1 MSDVPAPDE
10 LTFGGVTPIL
20 RVADLKASLAFYVDA
35 LGFTVDWS
43 YLDGFAQVRR
53 GAVALMLCEGDQGQS
68 GTWVY
73 CGVSDADAFYA
84 ELCAKQVAVRHP
96 PTNYPWRARELQIA
110 DPDGHVLRFASDATD
125 EPFGPWRDG
134 SGTLWHPQPDGG
146 WKAQSSVRGDA
157 PDAKTGSLRLLAFET
172 TADELG
178 IARDGFPFDAWG
190 VVMETGVDAGWYTLV
205 VMADGST
212 SLYFSTGGG
221 IIGSGSK
228 PDVVD
233 ASRALI
239 ETAHEFVAHAEPAA
253 SFEPPANGMTSLHFL
268 TFDGVRSHIAVEDAL
283 GEQRDAFWPV
293 FHAAHAV
300 LAAVR
305 EAQPGT

>member
-1 MSDVPAPDE
+1 MSGAADGSAAP
-10 LTFGGVTPIL
+10 LAFGGVTPIL
-20 RVADLKASLAFYVDA
+20 RVADLKTSLAFYVDA
-35 LGFTVDWS
+35 LGFAVDWS
-43 YLDGFAQVRR
+43 YRDGFAQVRR
-53 GAVALMLCEGDQGQS
+53 GDVALMLCEGDQGQS

-73 CGVSDADAFYA
+73 AGVSDADAFHA
-84 ELCAKQVAVRHP
+84 ELCARQVAVRHP
-96 PTNYPWRARELQIA
+96 PTNYPWGARELQVQ
-110 DPDGHVLRFASDATD
+110 DPDGHVLRFASDATG
-125 EPFGPWRDG
+125 EPFGAWRDG
-134 SGTLWHPQPDGG
+134 SGTLWLPRPDGS
-146 WKAQSSVRGDA
+146 WQAAQDDA
-157 PDAKTGSLRLLAFET
+157 SDAMTGSLRLLAFET

-178 IARDGFPFDAWG
+178 IARDRFPYDAWG

-221 IIGSGSK
+221 IIGSGAK
-228 PDVVD
+228 QDVAD

-239 ETAHEFVAHAEPAA
+239 ETAHDFVRHAQPAP
-253 SFEPPANGMTSLHFL
+253 SFEPPANGMTTLYFL
-268 TFDGVRSHIAVEDAL
+268 TFDGVRSHVAVEDAL

-305 EAQPGT
+305 EAQPGA